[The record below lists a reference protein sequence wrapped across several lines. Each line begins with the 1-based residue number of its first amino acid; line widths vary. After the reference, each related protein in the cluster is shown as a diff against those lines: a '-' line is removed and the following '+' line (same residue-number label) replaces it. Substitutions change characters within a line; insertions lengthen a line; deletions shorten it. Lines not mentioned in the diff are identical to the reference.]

1 MKSSQK
7 AFYIIGFLTLMAFD
21 TLAQICFKQAG
32 NSALPLEFSP
42 SWLARVFGQ
51 PWIYGAMAGYVGAFF
66 TWMTLL
72 QRAPVGPAFAASHL
86 EIISVL
92 ALSAVLFRE
101 VIGWPQLMGMALILG
116 GIVCLAVGEGRLN
129 READAEP
136 DPHA

>member
-1 MKSSQK
+1 MKSSSK
-7 AFYIIGFLTLMAFD
+7 AFYLIGFLSLMAFD
-21 TLAQICFKQAG
+21 TLAQLCFKQAG
-32 NSALPLEFSP
+32 SSALPLEFSP

-86 EIISVL
+86 EIVSVL

-101 VIGWPQLMGMALILG
+101 VIGWPQLMGTALILG
-116 GIVCLAVGEGRLN
+116 GIVCLAVGEGRLS
-129 READAEP
+129 REAEP
-136 DPHA
+136 EPFG